1 MSAEDK
7 AAAEILEA
15 KKKVEADVAARVQ
28 TEIRARAMLEVD
40 EYVKGAEYKAM
51 VEDLKRKERSRM
63 LEQVQAEVEEER
75 KKLVA
80 AEKER
85 LKSEQED
92 RMLLEQRAKDAASQ
106 QRLKELEARAE
117 ADSARLQEVER
128 KQREEE
134 QIEADRQVGPI
145 LPTRPNDNLKRKP
158 LKASVFL
165 LLSLFPFPLSLPT
178 TTTTTPHPRRA
189 SRIAVAH
196 ISLSILLYLL
206 NLISN
211 DGERGRILDNA

>member
-145 LPTRPNDNLKRKP
+145 LPTRPNDNLKRNPSRPRSSFFFPSSLSLSLSP
-158 LKASVFL
+158 LLRRLLPIRDVRL
-165 LLSLFPFPLSLPT
+165 ELLSP
-178 TTTTTPHPRRA
+178 
-189 SRIAVAH
+189 
-196 ISLSILLYLL
+196 ISLCLYYY
-206 NLISN
+206 IC
-211 DGERGRILDNA
+211 